1 MPSLHSKMVKQDKL
15 RTQSI
20 LTQIEET
27 EKSFC
32 ISYIN
37 GQKNPPELFG
47 TQIALD
53 VIPIFYNILNNVGK
67 QRKISLIIRSH
78 GGDIDAPLPIVS
90 LLREYCDKLEIIVP
104 ENAHSAATLIA
115 LGCDRIIMTPV
126 SSLSPIDPQI
136 NINTNNKDTNTLI
149 RFSVEDVAGYYQ
161 LLEKLKITDKSK
173 IKALEY
179 ITQTINPTILGQ
191 IERVRKLINIYADK
205 LLSYTTIDTNAK
217 NNIIRTLSESIPSHQ
232 YRISRKE
239 VSELGLPVQKA
250 NEALHKLLKS
260 LMDEYKSILKEVDQE
275 LLINIPEEKANIE
288 QEYIR
293 SIIETQGIS
302 YVFISKF
309 VFHKNGKVDK
319 VYNQWRAMK

>member
-1 MPSLHSKMVKQDKL
+1 MDKP
-15 RTQSI
+15 TDVSI
-20 LTQIEET
+20 QTIINQIEES

-32 ISYIN
+32 VSYIN

-53 VIPIFYNILNNVGK
+53 VIPIFYNILQDAGK
-67 QRKISLIIRSH
+67 QRKISLIIRSQ

-90 LLREYCDKLEIIVP
+90 LFREYCDKLDIIIP
-104 ENAHSAATLIA
+104 ENAHSAATLMS
-115 LGCDRIIMTPV
+115 LGCDKIIMTPV

-136 NINTNNKDTNTLI
+136 NINTNNKENNINI

-191 IERVRKLINIYADK
+191 IERVRRLINIYADK
-205 LLSYTTIDTNAK
+205 ILSYTEIDTNAK

-239 VSELGLPVQKA
+239 AFELGLPVHKA
-250 NEALHKLLKS
+250 NEVLHKLLKS
-260 LMDEYKSILKEVDQE
+260 LMEEYKSLLKEDEQE
-275 LLINIPEEKANIE
+275 LLLNIPEDKANIE
-288 QEYIR
+288 QEYMR
-293 SIIETQGIS
+293 SFIETSSVS
-302 YVFISKF
+302 YAFISKF

-319 VYNQWRAMK
+319 VSNQWRKLI

>member
-1 MPSLHSKMVKQDKL
+1 MKRQEIIKKIGES
-15 RTQSI
+15 
-20 LTQIEET
+20 

-37 GQKNPPELFG
+37 GQKNPHELFG

-53 VIPIFYNILNNVGK
+53 VVPIFYNILNDVGK
-67 QRKISLIIRSH
+67 QHKISLIIRSN

-90 LLREYCDKLEIIVP
+90 LMREYCDKLEIIIP
-104 ENAHSAATLIA
+104 ENAHSAATLIS
-115 LGCDRIIMTPV
+115 LGGDKIIMTPV

-136 NINTNNKDTNTLI
+136 NLPALNKEDKIKI

-161 LLEKLKITDKSK
+161 LLEKLKIPANSK

-179 ITQTINPTILGQ
+179 ITQTINPAILGQ

-205 LLSYTTIDTNAK
+205 ILSYTTIDKKTKK
-217 NNIIRTLSESIPSHQ
+217 NVILTLIESIPSHQ

-239 VSELGLPVQKA
+239 VSELGLPVAKA
-250 NEALHKLLKS
+250 NESLHKLLTS
-260 LMDEYKSILKEVDQE
+260 LMAEYKSLLKEDDQE
-275 LLINIPEEKANIE
+275 LLLNIPKDKANIE
-288 QEYIR
+288 QEYML
-293 SIIETQGIS
+293 SFIETS
-302 YVFISKF
+302 NVSHVLVSKF

-319 VYNQWRAMK
+319 VFNQWRVKK